1 MGWITIVALY
11 FVIWWVTLFA
21 ALPIALHKSR
31 SEGDAAETESGAQRK
46 SRRGLAVIFLTT
58 VIAGIL
64 VGALAIAVNVYGFSL
79 DSFPRI
85 IPD

>member
-1 MGWITIVALY
+1 VGWITIVALY
-11 FVIWWVTLFA
+11 FVIWWVMLFA

-31 SEGDAAETESGAQRK
+31 SEKDAAGAEGGAQRK
-46 SRRGLAVIFLTT
+46 NRRGLAVILLTT
-58 VIAGIL
+58 VIAGIV
-64 VGALAIAVNVYGFSL
+64 VGALAVLVNVYGFSV